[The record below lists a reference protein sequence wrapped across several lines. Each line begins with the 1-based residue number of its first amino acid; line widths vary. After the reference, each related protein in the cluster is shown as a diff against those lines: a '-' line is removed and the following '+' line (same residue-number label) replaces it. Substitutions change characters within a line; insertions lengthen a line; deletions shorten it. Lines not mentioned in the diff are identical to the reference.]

1 MDTCLNVARARTTL
15 TPMCHHLEVRVL
27 KWNVLVHSKNRFQL
41 CGGGEGVQ
49 SKNVPVIRKERLL
62 QAIRMLLNHPRSC
75 PIGLWIFA
83 RSSPGSSVKLP
94 AYHYRLVFNQTAPG

>member
-62 QAIRMLLNHPRSC
+62 QAIRMLLNHPAPAQSGC
-75 PIGLWIFA
+75 GYLLGL
-83 RSSPGSSVKLP
+83 SPGSSVKLP